1 MLYDELFLGV
11 VGEFVRAEQVAVV
24 KCRQVVDVNLSGL
37 RKQKMQHY
45 NKFANDM

>member
-37 RKQKMQHY
+37 RTKNAALQQIRK
-45 NKFANDM
+45 